1 MNRKKIQ
8 TVKCLG
14 VYIATTIVIHSFPPC
29 LPELR
34 CRVRGGPLRLLAKFP
49 TMRGLYSTVIQK
61 DREISG
67 GATAASNLAT
77 ASPGLFCTMRRSLT

>member
-1 MNRKKIQ
+1 MFKGYHI
-8 TVKCLG
+8 G
-14 VYIATTIVIHSFPPC
+14 TTIGIHSFPHC

-34 CRVRGGPLRLLAKFP
+34 FRVRGEAAPASGK
-49 TMRGLYSTVIQK
+49 IQK

-77 ASPGLFCTMRRSLT
+77 AYRACFVNA